1 MQAMHDLKGAGRW
14 RSASEWRAI
23 MKTRYTVALSMIAG
37 AALGAT
43 AIQGLHAQAKKAYL
57 ISESEIIDRSAVEG
71 WNKQIREVTQKAGGG
86 SMVFSDRVVGVVG
99 TPPQRVVVS
108 EFPSADKA
116 QAYLN
121 SAERKAA
128 IPNRDKAIK
137 LVSQYIIEG
146 N

>member
-1 MQAMHDLKGAGRW
+1 
-14 RSASEWRAI
+14 
-23 MKTRYTVALSMIAG
+23 MKIRYTVALSMIAG
-37 AALGAT
+37 ATLGAT

-108 EFPSADKA
+108 EFQSADKA

-137 LVSQYIIEG
+137 LVRQYIIEG

>member
-1 MQAMHDLKGAGRW
+1 
-14 RSASEWRAI
+14 
-23 MKTRYTVALSMIAG
+23 MIAG

-57 ISESEIIDRSAVEG
+57 ISESEIIDRSALEG

-108 EFPSADKA
+108 EFQSADKA

-121 SAERKAA
+121 SAERKAV

-137 LVSQYIIEG
+137 LVRQYIIEG